1 MDVMGLIDL
10 EQSPKYNESDA
21 NFKGNLFHNFWAAWD
36 PTFQNTIVYQ
46 SSEILAEPFVQSMW
60 FTVADMKGDY
70 LDTLVM
76 PLYSYVRILRGE
88 SHRQLV
94 RMGRTTAENPQPS
107 DLRERGTYRSTQFI
121 KGMKAERS
129 LMGLISANPVAILPV
144 HIEKMFHQ
152 IRVGNRQRITMR
164 VNTLRLISSVT
175 TLSTVLHRC
184 VRDYSTEFC
193 KYELVCERKTE
204 FDGLRHMQS
213 TFDKAAR
220 VVSKISF

>member
-1 MDVMGLIDL
+1 
-10 EQSPKYNESDA
+10 
-21 NFKGNLFHNFWAAWD
+21 
-36 PTFQNTIVYQ
+36 
-46 SSEILAEPFVQSMW
+46 
-60 FTVADMKGDY
+60 
-70 LDTLVM
+70 
-76 PLYSYVRILRGE
+76 
-88 SHRQLV
+88 
-94 RMGRTTAENPQPS
+94 MGRTTAENPQPS

-152 IRVGNRQRITMR
+152 IRV
-164 VNTLRLISSVT
+164 NTLRLISSVT
-175 TLSTVLHRC
+175 TLSTGLHRC